1 MASQAESILLGQFLR
16 PQRRR
21 QKIYTIVNGNML
33 YSNASM
39 PCWLRTW
46 LIVPWDENDPGKAA
60 AELRATIRN
69 TLPDDA
75 ILEDLE

>member
-1 MASQAESILLGQFLR
+1 
-16 PQRRR
+16 
-21 QKIYTIVNGNML
+21 
-33 YSNASM
+33 M